1 MPNWIDDAAAL
12 DRVLPRLGAR
22 LCIDTEFMRT
32 DSFLPKL
39 ALIQIEM
46 DGDAALVDP
55 TACIDVAALGKVFS
69 DPSRLCVMHSASEDL
84 EALRPIAPAGI
95 AQLFDTQIAAAF
107 AGLGPGLSY
116 QKLVAELT
124 GVTLPKAETRS
135 DWLKRPLTE
144 EQIDY
149 AAKDVTYLPTIH
161 DQLGVKLDARGYAAW
176 HAEDCARLA
185 EKARR
190 DEIDQQPQKALRAAS
205 DWDPDQQAL
214 LRRLLLWRESRART
228 LDKPKPW
235 ILDDARALDF
245 VARTPSDDNDLY
257 ERGKGLRAFRGP
269 QRAEVFELLH
279 QPIRDDE
286 LEFDP
291 IPPAP
296 TAQERKAISALK
308 EIVVVKAAE
317 LDIPDGLLCS
327 RRHLEA
333 LWATRTWPAALEGW
347 RREVLHNALMSRLP
361 D

>member
-1 MPNWIDDAAAL
+1 MPNWIDDSAAL
-12 DRVLPRLGAR
+12 DRALPRLGAR
-22 LCIDTEFMRT
+22 LCMDTEFMRT

-39 ALIQIEM
+39 ALIQIEV

-55 TACIDVAALGKVFS
+55 TASIDVAALGKLLS
-69 DPSRLCVMHSASEDL
+69 DPARLCVMHSASEDL

-95 AQLFDTQIAAAF
+95 ARLFDTQIAAAF
-107 AGLGPGLSY
+107 AGMGPGLSY

-124 GVTLPKAETRS
+124 GITLPKAETRS

-161 DQLGVKLDARGYAAW
+161 DQLGVKLGARGYAAW

-185 EKARR
+185 DKARR
-190 DEIDQQPQKALRAAS
+190 DEIDQQPQKALRVAS
-205 DWDPDQQAL
+205 DWNPDQQAL

-245 VARTPSDDNDLY
+245 VARPPSDDSELY

-269 QRAEVFELLH
+269 QRVEVLELLRL
-279 QPIRDDE
+279 PIRDDE
-286 LEFDP
+286 REFEP

-296 TAQERKAISALK
+296 SSQERKAISALK
-308 EIVVVKAAE
+308 ELVVAKASE

-333 LWATRTWPAALEGW
+333 LWATRTWPDALEGW
-347 RREVLHNALMSRLP
+347 RRAVLHDALMARLP
-361 D
+361 G

>member
-1 MPNWIDDAAAL
+1 MPNWIDDTDAL
-12 DRVLPRLGAR
+12 NLALPRLGAR

-39 ALIQIEM
+39 ALIQIEV

-55 TACIDVAALGKVFS
+55 TARIDIAALGTVFS
-69 DPSRLCVMHSASEDL
+69 DPARLCVMHSASEDL

-95 AQLFDTQIAAAF
+95 ARLFDTQIAAAF

-116 QKLVAELT
+116 QKLVEQLT
-124 GVTLPKAETRS
+124 GVALLKAETRS

-144 EQIDY
+144 EQIEY

-161 DQLGVKLDARGYAAW
+161 DQLRVKLDARGYATW
-176 HAEDCARLA
+176 HAEDCSRLVDKARL
-185 EKARR
+185 
-190 DEIDQQPQKALRAAS
+190 DEIDQQPQRALRAAS
-205 DWDPDQQAL
+205 DWSPDQQAL
-214 LRRLLLWRESRART
+214 LRRLLLWRESRARS

-245 VARTPSDDNDLY
+245 VARPPRDDSDLY

-269 QRAEVFELLH
+269 QRAEVLELLH
-279 QPIRDDE
+279 QPIRDIE
-286 LEFDP
+286 REFDS

-296 TAQERKAISALK
+296 TSQERKAISALK
-308 EIVVVKAAE
+308 EIVVAKATE

-347 RREVLHNALMSRLP
+347 RREVLHDVLMARLP